1 MEGVPITFIHHAFSK
16 YKEASI
22 AMCLPKLPSCLK
34 ILENDTLLNV
44 ITSSLG
50 YQILSTFELGRV
62 QRYTN
67 LFVSNLDGT
76 HFLEKL
82 CATSHVCQTYRFCV
96 VVRTF
101 LINFFLVNVSVV

>member
-50 YQILSTFELGRV
+50 YKILSTFELGRV

-82 CATSHVCQTYRFCV
+82 CATSHVCQIYRFCV

>member
-1 MEGVPITFIHHAFSK
+1 MEGVPLTFIHHAFSK

-22 AMCLPKLPSCLK
+22 AICLPKLPSCLK
-34 ILENDTLLNV
+34 ILEKGTLLNV

-50 YQILSTFELGRV
+50 YLILSMFELGRV
-62 QRYTN
+62 QRYTYM
-67 LFVSNLDGT
+67 FASHLDGT

-82 CATSHVCQTYRFCV
+82 CATSPIYQTYRFCV

-101 LINFFLVNVSVV
+101 LIKLFVDVSVV

>member
-1 MEGVPITFIHHAFSK
+1 MEGVPLTFIHHAFSK

-22 AMCLPKLPSCLK
+22 AICLPKLPSCLK
-34 ILENDTLLNV
+34 ILEKGTLLNV

-50 YQILSTFELGRV
+50 YLILSMFELGKV
-62 QRYTN
+62 QRYTYM
-67 LFVSNLDGT
+67 FASHLDGT

-82 CATSHVCQTYRFCV
+82 CARRPFCQKYRFCV

-101 LINFFLVNVSVV
+101 FIKLFVDVSVV

>member
-1 MEGVPITFIHHAFSK
+1 MEGVPVTFIHHAFSK

-34 ILENDTLLNV
+34 ILEKGTLLNV
-44 ITSSLG
+44 ITSSMG
-50 YQILSTFELGRV
+50 YQILSMFELGRV
-62 QRYTN
+62 QRYTYM
-67 LFVSNLDGT
+67 FASHLDGT

-82 CATSHVCQTYRFCV
+82 CATSPVCQTYRFCV

-101 LINFFLVNVSVV
+101 FIKLFVDVSVV

>member
-1 MEGVPITFIHHAFSK
+1 MEGVSISFIHHASSK

-34 ILENDTLLNV
+34 ILEKGTLLNV

-50 YQILSTFELGRV
+50 YHILSTFELGRV
-62 QRYTN
+62 QRYTY
-67 LFVSNLDGT
+67 LFASHLDGT

-82 CATSHVCQTYRFCV
+82 CARSLVCQTYRLCV

-101 LINFFLVNVSVV
+101 FIKLFVDVSVV